1 MTTETEAKT
10 KIEEAARAL
19 AAALQEDPRW
29 TAWQKAQKDFEEDA
43 ELPGLMNR
51 YQQLAQKAQ
60 QAQRGGEA
68 LSGEEIIE
76 ISTVQKKIQDNDRFR
91 AHNQASGE
99 LVQSLQESNEYLS
112 TALGLDYASTAA
124 PKSSCC

>member
-1 MTTETEAKT
+1 MTNATVAKT
-10 KIEEAARAL
+10 KIEEAAKAL
-19 AAALQEDPRW
+19 AAALQEDPHW
-29 TAWQKAQKDFEEDA
+29 TAWHKAQKDLEEDA

-76 ISTVQKKIQDNDRFR
+76 ISTVQKRIQDNDRFR
-91 AHNQASGE
+91 AHHKATGE

-112 TALGLDYASTAA
+112 AALGLDYASTAA